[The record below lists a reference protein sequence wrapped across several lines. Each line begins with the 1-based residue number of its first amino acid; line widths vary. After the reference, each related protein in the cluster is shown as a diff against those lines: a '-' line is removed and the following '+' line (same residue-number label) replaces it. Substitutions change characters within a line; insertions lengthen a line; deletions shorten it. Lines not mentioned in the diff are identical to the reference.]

1 MHLPLEVWRARDD
14 RRRSRMRSMSSLL
27 VSILVM
33 GWGPIAAPP
42 EAIDLRENPAA
53 LQEDFDRQH
62 GVPRLVLLLS
72 PA

>member
-1 MHLPLEVWRARDD
+1 MH
-14 RRRSRMRSMSSLL
+14 SMSSLL
-27 VSILVM
+27 VSFLVM

-42 EAIDLRENPAA
+42 EAIDLRENPTA
-53 LQEDFDRQH
+53 LQQDFDRQH

>member
-1 MHLPLEVWRARDD
+1 
-14 RRRSRMRSMSSLL
+14 MRSMSLLL
-27 VSILVM
+27 VSFLVM

-42 EAIDLRENPAA
+42 EAIDLRENPTA
-53 LQEDFDRQH
+53 LEEHFDRQH

>member
-1 MHLPLEVWRARDD
+1 
-14 RRRSRMRSMSSLL
+14 MRSLSPLL
-27 VSILVM
+27 FLLLM
-33 GWGPIAAPP
+33 LGCGPIAAPP
-42 EAIDLRENPAA
+42 EAIDLRENPTA

>member
-1 MHLPLEVWRARDD
+1 MHLL
-14 RRRSRMRSMSSLL
+14 SSLL
-27 VSILVM
+27 VSFLVM

-42 EAIDLRENPAA
+42 EAADLRENPTA